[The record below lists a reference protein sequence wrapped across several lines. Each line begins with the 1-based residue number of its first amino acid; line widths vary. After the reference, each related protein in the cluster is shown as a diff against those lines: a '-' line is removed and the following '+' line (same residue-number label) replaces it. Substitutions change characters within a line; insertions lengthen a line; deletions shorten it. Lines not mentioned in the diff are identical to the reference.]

1 MQASSPATPL
11 AGARKAFKA
20 RYRNWFGLVCAYRL
34 DGKGGGEPLTWTD
47 LDAPTPRP
55 DRDQHE
61 RVSSGG
67 AVWIHLDIKHTNAL
81 RWLKER
87 SGLDPMTVDALAAPR
102 VNPRIE
108 QRDGS
113 MLMVLKGV
121 NFTPGALPTDMV
133 SLRLWTDGNRV
144 ITCRREPVR
153 ATSNMSQRL
162 QEGQGPMD
170 AGGIITDLA
179 NLMVA
184 HMEDMI
190 NDQLLASHRIGRL
203 SDSKP
208 TEDLVSEL
216 AHLRRVMIRMRRFL
230 GPQRRALAQLA
241 ATRQPW
247 LSDSNRILAREVVH
261 QCIQYIEGLDA
272 AQEISEITQDEI
284 LQRST
289 EKTERRLFSLTV
301 ITAIFLPLTFITGLL
316 GVNLAGIPDAED
328 PWSFLILCILLGA
341 LVGAQLWLLHRKGWL

>member
-1 MQASSPATPL
+1 
-11 AGARKAFKA
+11 
-20 RYRNWFGLVCAYRL
+20 
-34 DGKGGGEPLTWTD
+34 
-47 LDAPTPRP
+47 
-55 DRDQHE
+55 
-61 RVSSGG
+61 
-67 AVWIHLDIKHTNAL
+67 
-81 RWLKER
+81 
-87 SGLDPMTVDALAAPR
+87 
-102 VNPRIE
+102 
-108 QRDGS
+108 
-113 MLMVLKGV
+113 MLLILKGV
-121 NFTPGALPTDMV
+121 NFTTGALPTDMV
-133 SLRLWTDGNRV
+133 TLRLWTDGRRV

-153 ATSNMSQRL
+153 ATSDMSRRL
-162 QEGQGPMD
+162 QERHGPID
-170 AGGIITDLA
+170 VGDIITDLA
-179 NLMVA
+179 SLMVA

-230 GPQRRALAQLA
+230 APQRRALAQLA

-247 LSDSNRILAREVVH
+247 LSDSNRALAREVVH

-301 ITAIFLPLTFITGLL
+301 ITAIFLPLSFITGLL

-328 PWSFLILCILLGA
+328 PWSFLILCILLGL
-341 LVGAQLWLLHRKGWL
+341 LVGAQLWYLHRKGWL

>member
-1 MQASSPATPL
+1 M
-11 AGARKAFKA
+11 RKASKA
-20 RYRNWFGLVCAYRL
+20 RYRNWFGLVCAYQL
-34 DGKGGGEPLTWTD
+34 DGRGGGQPLTWAD
-47 LDAPTPRP
+47 LDFRGPRP
-55 DRDQHE
+55 DDDPQ
-61 RVSSGG
+61 
-67 AVWIHLDIKHTNAL
+67 AAIATDCPVWVHLDIKRVNAL
-81 RWLKER
+81 RWLTER
-87 SGLDPMTVDALAAPR
+87 SGLDAITVDALSAPR
-102 VNPRIE
+102 ANPRIE
-108 QRDGS
+108 QRDRS
-113 MLMVLKGV
+113 MLLILKGV

-133 SLRLWTDGNRV
+133 TLRLWTDGRRV
-144 ITCRREPVR
+144 ITCRREPVK
-153 ATSNMSQRL
+153 ATSDMSRRL
-162 QEGQGPMD
+162 QEGRGPSD
-170 AGGIITDLA
+170 VGDIITDLA
-179 NLMVA
+179 KLMIA

-247 LSDSNRILAREVVH
+247 LSDSNRALAREVVH

-301 ITAIFLPLTFITGLL
+301 ITAIFLPLSFITGLL

-328 PWSFLILCILLGA
+328 PWSFLILCILLGV
-341 LVGAQLWLLHRKGWL
+341 LVGAQLWYLHRKGWL